1 MKKKEVIK
9 HSSAIQVSNEISLL
23 QRRAWNV
30 LLANSF
36 DDLKDKEIFE
46 ISIFDLA
53 NALQY
58 ESKNDKHLKQVLKDL
73 IDIKIEWNVL
83 DKDKQNVWGAL
94 ALLAEAKIVNGV
106 LLYGY
111 APTLR
116 KKLNNPNV
124 YARINLSLQNRFR
137 SKHTLALYELCVDY
151 FNLEKGI
158 GQTPLI
164 SIEDFRKL
172 MGLRDNE
179 YKQFKHLNDALIK
192 KALKEINEKSNLQAK
207 VEYVKEKRRVTGIR
221 FYISKN
227 AQNTVDLDV
236 IKSKV
241 PKDQKALPL
250 PEFEIHNQGLFET
263 LNREFGI
270 SNNKVIEILKTHD
283 EFYIEE
289 VLKAVREQIQARNI
303 KNIGAFTVSAID
315 RDYRVKKSQHEIEK
329 EKKIELQKQIKK
341 EKEMIEKLR
350 EEFEQYYREKTE
362 KIIKGFSK
370 GDMEN
375 QLKEFEEKEI
385 KHSNDIIKRFFR
397 ESGIEH
403 VAIRPFFRAYIA
415 YQFLLDRDRD
425 FIAWAKKKKH
435 KIEQRADG
443 KYYFLKTVKKKK

>member
-30 LLANSF
+30 LLANSYN
-36 DDLKDKEIFE
+36 DLKNKEIFE

-58 ESKNDKHLKQVLKDL
+58 DSKNDKHLKQVLKDL
-73 IDIKIEWNVL
+73 IDIKIEWNIL

-106 LLYGY
+106 LRYGY

-124 YARINLSLQNRFR
+124 YARINLSLQNRFK
-137 SKHTLALYELCVDY
+137 SKHTLALYELFVDY
-151 FNLEKGI
+151 FNIEKGI

-164 SIEDFRKL
+164 SVEDFRKL
-172 MGLRDNE
+172 MGLRDKE

-192 KALKEINEKSNLQAK
+192 KALNEINEKSNLK
-207 VEYVKEKRRVTGIR
+207 SRVEYIKQGRSVVGLK

-227 AQNTVDLDV
+227 AQNTIDLDA

-241 PKDQKALPL
+241 PKGQKTLPI
-250 PEFEIHNQGLFET
+250 PEFEIYNQKLFET
-263 LNREFGI
+263 LMSEFGI
-270 SNNKVIEILKTHD
+270 SKNKVIEILKTHD

-289 VLKAVREQIQARNI
+289 VLEAVREQIQAGNI

-315 RDYRVKKSQHEIEK
+315 QDYRVKKPKHEVEK
-329 EKKIELQKQIKK
+329 EKKIAEQKRAEEEKK
-341 EKEMIEKLR
+341 LIEKLR
-350 EEFEQYYREKTE
+350 VEFDQHYRVKVNE
-362 KIIKGFSK
+362 IIDGFSK
-370 GDMEN
+370 QD
-375 QLKEFEEKEI
+375 KELQTKAFKKAEI
-385 KHSNDIIKRFFR
+385 DISNDIIKKYFR
-397 ESGIEH
+397 EGGIEH
-403 VAIRPFFRAYIA
+403 SLIRSLFGAYVGD
-415 YQFLLDRDRD
+415 QFLDNQDRD
-425 FIAWAKKKKH
+425 FLIWAKKKKH

-443 KYYFLKTVKKKK
+443 KYYFVKSAKKSV